1 MGSWSEILSGVP
13 VCVQLNVTPSRFPER
28 ELYDKDGAA
37 LIDLQHPGIAAWS
50 LDYHVITVG
59 INQGG
64 VVHAEFPTVFDGI
77 YNLLCPEE
85 VSAPLFPATAIVS
98 RLVETMFHSDDDE
111 ADQDAFLVWRALMSW
126 GFEPEASH
134 EALVRLESK

>member
-13 VCVQLNVTPSRFPER
+13 ACVRLTVTPFRSPER

-50 LDYHVITVG
+50 LDYHVLTVG

-64 VVHAEFPTVFDGI
+64 VVHAEFPTVLDGI
-77 YNLLCPEE
+77 YNLLCPQE
-85 VSAPLFPATAIVS
+85 VNAPLFPAAAIVS
-98 RLVETMFHSDDDE
+98 RLVEPMFHSHDDK

-126 GFEPEASH
+126 VCEPEASH
-134 EALVRLESK
+134 DALVRLEFT